1 MVFDAAGISRDDWNG
16 AIEEMA
22 SYGLKV
28 TPEERNQI
36 LDYLATYL
44 GPSAKK

>member
-1 MVFDAAGISRDDWNG
+1 MVVAATGLTRDGWDAT
-16 AIEEMA
+16 IEEMI

-28 TPEERNQI
+28 TPEERAKL

-44 GPSAKK
+44 GMPR

>member
-1 MVFDAAGISRDDWNG
+1 M
-16 AIEEMA
+16 
-22 SYGLKV
+22 KV